1 MNYTKI
7 VRDWLRKQDTRIL
20 ITGPD
25 VVRGTGLSKRKVRQ
39 VMQNLA
45 CQNELER
52 AGTQPNHTG
61 KPYILYRIR
70 HIHDDTQPRPPVDRT
85 PEYLRM
91 ADKQEARMMRIM
103 DGIDSA
109 LNWMTRNRQGACN
122 GA

>member
-1 MNYTKI
+1 MSHTKI
-7 VRDWLRKQDTRIL
+7 VRDWLRKQDKRIL
-20 ITGPD
+20 ISSPD
-25 VVRGTGLSKRKVRQ
+25 VVRGTGMLQKNVCQ
-39 VMQNLA
+39 VLQNLA
-45 CQNELER
+45 CQDELER
-52 AGTQPNHTG
+52 AGTKSNHTG

-70 HIHDDTQPRPPVDRT
+70 HIHDDMQPRPPVDRT